1 MGDLMNRLL
10 EIFRYEFARWRL
22 RRALRPIERQI
33 ADARRNHKP
42 VRHLIQAK
50 RALVLYGLRGSR

>member
-1 MGDLMNRLL
+1 MNRLL
-10 EIFRYEFARWRL
+10 EIFRYELARWRL

-50 RALVLYGLRGSR
+50 RTLVLYGLRGPK

>member
-1 MGDLMNRLL
+1 MNRLL

-22 RRALRPIERQI
+22 RRALRPILRQI
-33 ADARRNHKP
+33 ADARRDHKP